1 MLLHHDRLHE
11 KGQYPEFFLIV
22 GILTSY
28 FDFLTYPIVTLGIPL
43 CCYFLLESDRLWD
56 NIKKLIGFCVSW
68 GIGYAGMWAA
78 KWVIADLT
86 LHTGTIKD
94 AIWSIIGRTEAIGG
108 RPRMNG
114 GFYVIGLNL
123 QEYPAYMGVAAGILA
138 VAAVGLLLMVILKRE
153 WKEQYAQLLPIVIVA
168 AIPFAWIIAVQ
179 HHSALHA
186 RFTFR
191 ILSVAAAA
199 VITFIVL
206 IVKQAKNA
214 KKIKKY

>member
-1 MLLHHDRLHE
+1 M
-11 KGQYPEFFLIV
+11 
-22 GILTSY
+22 
-28 FDFLTYPIVTLGIPL
+28 
-43 CCYFLLESDRLWD
+43 
-56 NIKKLIGFCVSW
+56 KKLIGFGISW
-68 GIGYAGMWAA
+68 AIGYAGMWAA

-123 QEYPAYMGVAAGILA
+123 QEYPAYMGIA
-138 VAAVGLLLMVILKRE
+138 VALLAAAAVVLLIMAVVTGK
-153 WKEQYAQLLPIVIVA
+153 WKQEYMQLIPMVIVA

-206 IVKQAKNA
+206 IVKG
-214 KKIKKY
+214 IKKPQKN